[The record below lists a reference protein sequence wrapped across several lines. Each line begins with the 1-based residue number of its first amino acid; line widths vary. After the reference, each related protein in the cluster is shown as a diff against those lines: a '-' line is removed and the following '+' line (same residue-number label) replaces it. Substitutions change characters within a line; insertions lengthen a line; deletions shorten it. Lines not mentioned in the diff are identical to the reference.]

1 MAPSATPFAEGWPTP
16 QALDE
21 EGIAGVIDTDAWGG
35 TAAARQRLALAVARR
50 MREALPA
57 GCVLGARI
65 TGTDWLPGGLDIED
79 AVSLAGQL
87 RQAGVD
93 YVCVTS
99 GFVVR
104 GARIPFGPGYL

>member
-21 EGIAGVIDTDAWGG
+21 EGI
-35 TAAARQRLALAVARR
+35 ARR

>member
-1 MAPSATPFAEGWPTP
+1 GWATGPWRRKPAPGA
-16 QALDE
+16 
-21 EGIAGVIDTDAWGG
+21 AW
-35 TAAARQRLALAVARR
+35 RR
-50 MREALPA
+50 RP
-57 GCVLGARI
+57 RRS
-65 TGTDWLPGGLDIED
+65 P
-79 AVSLAGQL
+79 SLAGQL

>member
-1 MAPSATPFAEGWPTP
+1 GHGYLLHQFQSPLANAR
-16 QALDE
+16 
-21 EGIAGVIDTDAWGG
+21 TDAWGG

>member
-1 MAPSATPFAEGWPTP
+1 RHRARCTHLQTQPGRIQPIDSSQVAGAERNARPAHHET
-16 QALDE
+16 
-21 EGIAGVIDTDAWGG
+21 AGHAHIVHAG
-35 TAAARQRLALAVARR
+35 LAQ
-50 MREALPA
+50 
-57 GCVLGARI
+57 
-65 TGTDWLPGGLDIED
+65 
-79 AVSLAGQL
+79 LAGQL

>member
-1 MAPSATPFAEGWPTP
+1 
-16 QALDE
+16 
-21 EGIAGVIDTDAWGG
+21 
-35 TAAARQRLALAVARR
+35 

-104 GARIPFGPGYL
+104 GARIPFGPGYQAGLAEQVRRRTGMPVRAVGGIADPRQAQAIIETYYAPQYRLGAGLRA